1 MRLTAALALCL
12 AALSLA
18 GCYMSAKLLLDPA
31 QAVTP
36 LAQGRQEI
44 RGSSTETV
52 EISLGA
58 DRWYTIKSGKDT
70 SRVLFNP
77 LQAGVADDRYAFASP
92 EQNGFVYGVVERM
105 DGRLY
110 FDLPF
115 CDLGPARE
123 IAIANG
129 VRPPPKG
136 KALSP
141 VCEFDDAKNLRAALS
156 AYATRSGPRADDR
169 ANLPAAP

>member
-1 MRLTAALALCL
+1 MRLTAFLPLALATL
-12 AALSLA
+12 ALA
-18 GCYMSAKLLLDPA
+18 GCYMSDKLLLDPA

-36 LAQGRQEI
+36 LAEGRQEM

-52 EISLGA
+52 EIRLGA
-58 DRWYTIKSGKDT
+58 DRWYTIRSGKET
-70 SRVLFNP
+70 GRVLFTP
-77 LQAGVADDRYAFASP
+77 LQAGVDDGRYAFAAP
-92 EQNGFVYGVVERM
+92 EQNGFVYGVAERI
-105 DGRLY
+105 DGRIYL
-110 FDLPF
+110 DLPF

-129 VRPPPKG
+129 VRPPAKG

-141 VCEFDDAKNLRAALS
+141 VCEFDDAKDLRAALA
-156 AYATRSGPRADDR
+156 AYAVRSGPRPDDR